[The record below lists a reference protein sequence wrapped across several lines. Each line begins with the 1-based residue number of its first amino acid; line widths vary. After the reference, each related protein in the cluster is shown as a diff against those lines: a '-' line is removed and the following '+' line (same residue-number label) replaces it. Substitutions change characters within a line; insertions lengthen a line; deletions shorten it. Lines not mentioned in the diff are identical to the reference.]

1 MAQSEIASVPSTL
14 GAIIIVGAPI
24 SEDYSRPSRSP
35 NSVLLRQDFI
45 GGVVVI
51 GVAPFAFWQSSDLPV
66 GTLGGVGPGMLAS
79 RIPGER
85 VERPV
90 RS

>member
-1 MAQSEIASVPSTL
+1 MKLERSVAGTAMAQSEIASVPSTL

-66 GTLGGVGPGMLAS
+66 GS
-79 RIPGER
+79 W
-85 VERPV
+85 PV
-90 RS
+90 HLKL

>member
-51 GVAPFAFWQSSDLPV
+51 GVAAFAFWQSSDLPV
-66 GTLGGVGPGMLAS
+66 GS
-79 RIPGER
+79 W
-85 VERPV
+85 PV
-90 RS
+90 HLKL

>member
-1 MAQSEIASVPSTL
+1 
-14 GAIIIVGAPI
+14 
-24 SEDYSRPSRSP
+24 
-35 NSVLLRQDFI
+35 VLLRQDFI